1 MVKKIFQNFVRAW
14 DSLSSETCTFTS
26 SNCMHKVETA
36 MKEESLEVFT
46 FRMPTVIHFHQMDC
60 FDPWM
65 LWF

>member
-1 MVKKIFQNFVRAW
+1 VVKKIFQNFVRAW

-46 FRMPTVIHFHQMDC
+46 FRMPTVIHFH
-60 FDPWM
+60 
-65 LWF
+65 